1 MYPFL
6 NIWWLSLSMTWLGIV
21 SFLAVF
27 IFVAQKKAA
36 KQGVQFR
43 LLLRYLPLIIMLA
56 YLLWTWSRYV
66 WSDFIILPLDPRQR
80 LLYLSPYEY
89 RFHFT
94 WLAIGAWLWW
104 YKFLQ
109 TQRRETHLRW
119 WTILFESL
127 CIASIPLGIFL
138 LFGDHFIG
146 KPIDTGR
153 YISAI
158 DPLSKVAAYD
168 KVIPL
173 WLYLSAWASILYL
186 LIAVA
191 SQRKK
196 NIYRAFPW
204 LILYWGML
212 CILLIR
218 QIYPRH
224 IVAKV
229 LWYTVDVKQY
239 LCIII
244 ILIIAW
250 QRRLIQTSSSLQPQS
265 DETNLLSSR

>member
-21 SFLAVF
+21 SFLVVF
-27 IFVAQKKAA
+27 IFVAQKKATR
-36 KQGVQFR
+36 QGVQFR
-43 LLLRYLPLIIMLA
+43 VLLRYLPLIIMLG

-66 WSDFIILPLDPRQR
+66 WSDFIVFPLDPRQR

-94 WLAIGAWLWW
+94 WLVIGAGFWW

-109 TQRRETHLRW
+109 TQRRETHLRR

-146 KPIDTGR
+146 KPIESWR
-153 YISAI
+153 YLSAI

-173 WLYLSAWASILYL
+173 WLYLSAWASIVYL
-186 LIAVA
+186 LIALA
-191 SQRKK
+191 NQWKK

-204 LILYWGML
+204 LMLYWFMIWG
-212 CILLIR
+212 LLVR

-229 LWYTVDVKQY
+229 FWYTVDVKQY
-239 LCIII
+239 IC
-244 ILIIAW
+244 ILIILFIAR
-250 QRRLIQTSSSLQPQS
+250 QRRLIQTSSSLQQQP
-265 DETNLLSSR
+265 DETNFLSSR